1 MVLIWH
7 TQIDDTEKYLVN
19 VYHFFFDAAELLM
32 VRQARLTRTINDFL
46 NVTAACVPS
55 ILITKPKFHFLVHL
69 PTYICCFGPAI
80 MFSTEQYESFNHVF
94 RLTCIHS
101 NRLAPSRDT
110 CKTFARH
117 DMIRHI
123 ATGGFWFDQQRGQW
137 VCCGADAIE
146 YLPMHPQQSRL
157 FGLPTNSEGSGQLSC
172 IASDCRL
179 TTIFQGVQK
188 VTLVGNPKNKK
199 APPRRVL
206 WRDTRSS
213 KLVRHQISSHYYYLG
228 SSLRTSGGDV
238 VHVDRHV
245 IFRTDGN
252 DKAGKAPAL
261 ISVV

>member
-1 MVLIWH
+1 
-7 TQIDDTEKYLVN
+7 
-19 VYHFFFDAAELLM
+19 
-32 VRQARLTRTINDFL
+32 
-46 NVTAACVPS
+46 
-55 ILITKPKFHFLVHL
+55 
-69 PTYICCFGPAI
+69 
-80 MFSTEQYESFNHVF
+80 
-94 RLTCIHS
+94 
-101 NRLAPSRDT
+101 
-110 CKTFARH
+110 
-117 DMIRHI
+117 MIRHI
-123 ATGGFWFDQQRGQW
+123 ATGGFWFDQQHGQW

-157 FGLPTNSEGSGQLSC
+157 FGLPTNSEESGQLSC